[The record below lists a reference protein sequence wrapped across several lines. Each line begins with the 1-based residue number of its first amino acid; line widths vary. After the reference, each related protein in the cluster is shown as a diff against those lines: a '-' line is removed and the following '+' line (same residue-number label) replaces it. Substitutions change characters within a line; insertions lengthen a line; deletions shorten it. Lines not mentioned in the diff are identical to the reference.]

1 MRVLLTTWAWPS
13 HLFPMVPLGWALQ
26 AAGHEVRVAVGPGLT
41 DAVSRAGL
49 CPVTVRDDADLV
61 GMSTAPALNS
71 WHHQQRWTSD
81 WYDRPELLSPA
92 QREMYTA
99 LGHKQTAMAAA
110 MVDGVLDFAR
120 EWRPDLVVH
129 DAVTFAGLVAGAV
142 LGVPTAATLWGNIAI
157 PRHQRDP
164 LTGELA
170 ADFTALFERFG
181 VAPKPEP
188 DLWIDPCPPRM
199 GLPSPEPRLTTR
211 FVPYN
216 GPGGCP
222 DWLRVPAGRRRVCV
236 TWGITTGR
244 IQADGDTGI
253 FDQVAEAVSGLD
265 AEVVFAL
272 SAAQRDRLGAA
283 TADVRVVEALPLH
296 LLLPS
301 CAAVVHQGGGGT
313 TMTAVWSG
321 TPQLIVSPRP
331 EQMMTGDRLERLG
344 AARHL
349 LRSELTADPAAG
361 TKALRG
367 ALLDLLDDA
376 AYARGAA
383 ELRDEQRAQPSPA
396 DHVPRLEEL
405 AASGGSGGPGRAG
418 SRPPSPARRENAPS
432 PATSTSARG
441 LG

>member
-1 MRVLLTTWAWPS
+1 
-13 HLFPMVPLGWALQ
+13 MVPLGWALQ

-71 WHHQQRWTSD
+71 WHHQRRWTSD
-81 WYDRPELLSPA
+81 WYDRPELLSPE
-92 QREMYTA
+92 QREMYAA

-120 EWRPDLVVH
+120 DWRPDLVVH

-142 LGVPTAATLWGNIAI
+142 LDVPTVATLWGNIAI

-170 ADFTALFERFG
+170 PDFVALFERFG

-188 DLWIDPCPPRM
+188 DVWIDPCPPRM

-222 DWLRVPAGRRRVCV
+222 DWLRSPAGRRRVCV

-244 IQADGDTGI
+244 IQGDGDPDV
-253 FDQVAEAVSGLD
+253 FDQVVEAVSGLD
-265 AEVVFAL
+265 AEIVFAL
-272 SAAQRDRLGAA
+272 SAAQRERLGAD
-283 TADVRVVEALPLH
+283 TAGVRVVEALPLH

-313 TMTAVWSG
+313 TMTSVWSG
-321 TPQLIVSPRP
+321 TPQLIISPRP
-331 EQMMTGDRLERLG
+331 EQMMTGDRLEQLG

-349 LRSELTADPAAG
+349 VRAELTAGPGAG
-361 TKALRG
+361 IKALRG
-367 ALLDLLDDA
+367 ALLDLLDDD

-383 ELRDEQRAQPSPA
+383 ELRGELLTQPTPA
-396 DHVPRLEEL
+396 DLVPRLEEL
-405 AASGGSGGPGRAG
+405 AASAANTRGSEAG
-418 SRPPSPARRENAPS
+418 
-432 PATSTSARG
+432 
-441 LG
+441 

>member
-1 MRVLLTTWAWPS
+1 
-13 HLFPMVPLGWALQ
+13 MVPLGWALQ
-26 AAGHEVRVAVGPGLT
+26 AAGHEVRVAVGPGLA

-81 WYDRPELLSPA
+81 WYDRPELLSRE
-92 QREMYTA
+92 QREMYAA
-99 LGHKQTAMAAA
+99 LGHKQTAMASA
-110 MVDGVLDFAR
+110 MVDGVVDFACA
-120 EWRPDLVVH
+120 WRPDLVVH

-164 LTGELA
+164 ITGELA
-170 ADFTALFERFG
+170 PDFVALFERFG

-188 DLWIDPCPPRM
+188 DVWIDPCPPRM
-199 GLPSPEPRLTTR
+199 GLLSPEPRLTTR

-222 DWLRVPAGRRRVCV
+222 DWLRAPAGRRRVCV

-244 IQADGDTGI
+244 IQADGDPDV
-253 FDQVAEAVSGLD
+253 FDQVVEAVSGLD

-272 SAAQRDRLGAA
+272 SAGRRDRPGLDTVG
-283 TADVRVVEALPLH
+283 VRVVENLPLH

-313 TMTAVWSG
+313 TMTSVWSG
-321 TPQLIVSPRP
+321 TPQLIISPRP
-331 EQMMTGDRLERLG
+331 EQMMTGDRLEQLG

-349 LRSELTADPAAG
+349 VRTELATDPAAG
-361 TKALRG
+361 AKALRT
-367 ALLDLLDDA
+367 ALLDLLDDD
-376 AYARGAA
+376 AYAHGAA
-383 ELRDEQRAQPSPA
+383 ELRGELLTRPTPA
-396 DHVPRLEEL
+396 DLVPRLEEL
-405 AASGGSGGPGRAG
+405 AATGTLDMPGR
-418 SRPPSPARRENAPS
+418 
-432 PATSTSARG
+432 
-441 LG
+441 